1 MMQKVNHN
9 RFNDE
14 TWERIYQ
21 TRASLATYKQKVQ
34 PYPLLPE
41 EPVSDIE
48 NRLNNLEAI
57 SSQQGSIPRQYH
69 DELQGIKG
77 QVLYLQ
83 TKVTENQKQKTV
95 TQLKKQDT
103 SHGVAL

>member
-1 MMQKVNHN
+1 MQKINHN

-14 TWERIYQ
+14 TWARIHQ
-21 TRASLATYKQKVQ
+21 VRASLATYKQRVQ

-41 EPVSDIE
+41 DTVSDIE
-48 NRLNNLEAI
+48 NRFNNLEAI
-57 SSQQGSIPRQYH
+57 SSQQGNIPRQYH
-69 DELQGIKG
+69 DELQAIKG

-83 TKVTENQKQKTV
+83 NKVTENRKPKTV
-95 TQLKKQDT
+95 PQVKNQEA